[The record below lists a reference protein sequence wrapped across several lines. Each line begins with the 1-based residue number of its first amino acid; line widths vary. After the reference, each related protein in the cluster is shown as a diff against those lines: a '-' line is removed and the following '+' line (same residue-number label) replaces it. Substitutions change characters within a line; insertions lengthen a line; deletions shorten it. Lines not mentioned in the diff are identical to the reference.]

1 MLRKKTL
8 RDIDVAGKRVFV
20 RVDFNVPIEGGE
32 VSDDTRIVGA
42 LPTINYL
49 IEHDARVILASHLG
63 KPKVPGDEAFTLAP
77 VARKLSELLKKEV
90 LFIPSADII
99 DDEVMKQAKAMKPGD
114 VLLLENTRYDKGE
127 EKNDEGLAK
136 RFASLAD
143 VFVDDAFGTA
153 HRAHAS
159 NVGITKLLKDSVA
172 GFLVEKELKF
182 LENALQEPD
191 RPFVAILGGAKVSDK
206 IKVIDRLLDKVDK
219 IIVGGGMAFTFMKA
233 LGEEIGNS
241 LLEADQVDFARSMI
255 DKAEKNGVKL
265 ILPVDFAISDAFE
278 NKEPKFTSS
287 RKIPEGM
294 MGLDIGPKTI
304 SLFEDE
310 LKDARTV
317 VWNGPLGAFEMDH
330 YEKGTRAIANTLAAL
345 DATTIIG
352 GGDSAAAV
360 NQFGLDDK
368 MTHISTGGGASLQL
382 LEGSVLP
389 GIEALSDK
397 E

>member
-8 RDIDVAGKRVFV
+8 TDVEVQGKRVFV
-20 RVDFNVPIEGGE
+20 RVDFNVPIEGNV

-42 LPTINYL
+42 LPTIRYL
-49 IEHDARVILASHLG
+49 IEHGARILLASHLG
-63 KPKVPGDEAFTLAP
+63 KPKMAGDQAFSLAP
-77 VARKLSELLKKEV
+77 VAKRLTELLGQEV
-90 LFIPSADII
+90 LFIPSKDII
-99 DDEVMKQAKAMKPGD
+99 DETVLEAAEQMKAGD

-127 EKNDEGLAK
+127 EKNAPELAEK
-136 RFASLAD
+136 FAALAD
-143 VFVDDAFGTA
+143 IFVDDAFGTA

-159 NVGITKLLKDSVA
+159 NVGITKHVEESVA
-172 GFLVEKELKF
+172 GFLVEKELQF
-182 LENALQEPD
+182 LESALQEPK

-241 LLEADQVDFARSMI
+241 LLEADQVDFARQMI
-255 DKAEKNGVKL
+255 EKADQNGVKL
-265 ILPVDFAISDAFE
+265 ILPIDFALSDAFE
-278 NKEPKFTSS
+278 NKVPVYTTGRS
-287 RKIPEGM
+287 IPEGM
-294 MGLDIGPKTI
+294 MGLDIGPKSI
-304 SLFEDE
+304 SLFADE
-310 LKDARTV
+310 LKDAQTV

-330 YEKGTRAIANTLAAL
+330 YEKGTRAIANILAEL
-345 DATTIIG
+345 DAITIIG

-360 NQFGLDDK
+360 NQFGLEDK